1 MNRYTL
7 KSFLPFVFAILLFGT
22 AGVLAQPNGV
32 RDVRPAPPRMPFKTG
47 EKLVYE
53 GKLSKII
60 RGISIGELTFT
71 VNDAPETNDLWI
83 RAEARSK
90 GTLISLFRF
99 SFRQEIDSTIDR
111 RDFSAQRTVKV
122 DVQKD
127 RVRNSEANFDYSE
140 RRVTYVETDPKEP
153 MRPPRTIAS
162 ELAGG
167 THDLISGIY
176 QLRMLPLEIGK
187 EFEITVSDSGLVY
200 SVPVKVTGT
209 ERIKTAIGRIWCFKV
224 EPQVFG
230 PGRMIEREGDM
241 TIWITNDAR
250 RVPVRSVINTSF
262 GRIDIRIKSAENLL

>member
-1 MNRYTL
+1 MNRNIFTR
-7 KSFLPFVFAILLFGT
+7 FLPLVLASLLLGT
-22 AGVLAQPNGV
+22 AAVAQHNGIS
-32 RDVRPAPPRMPFKTG
+32 DDRPAPPPMPFRVG
-47 EKLVYE
+47 EKLVYD
-53 GKLSKII
+53 GKLSRII
-60 RGISIGELTFT
+60 SVSIGELTFT
-71 VNDAPETNDLWI
+71 VNNSPESEDLWI

-99 SFRQEIDSTIDR
+99 SFRQEIDSTVDR
-111 RDFSAQRTVKV
+111 RDFFAQRTVKV
-122 DVQKD
+122 DIQKD
-127 RVRNSEANFDYSE
+127 RVRNSEANFDYSQ

-162 ELAGG
+162 ELEGE

-200 SVPVKVTGT
+200 RVPVKVTGR
-209 ERIKTAIGRIWCFKV
+209 ERIRTAIGRVWCLKV

-230 PGRMIEREGDM
+230 PGRMIEQEGGM
-241 TIWITNDAR
+241 TIWITDDRR
-250 RVPVRSVINTSF
+250 RVPVRSSINTSF